1 MENGN
6 FIWLVKPLGYQSI
19 TKRCPSCEVKKLFY
33 PSGCFRVNA
42 QKKTLDVWS
51 IYKCEK
57 CDYTWNIDIFS
68 RINTNKLDPEMH
80 DHFLHNNLYQVRR
93 CAYDYSILK
102 KNSAELGPTPD
113 FQIEGTDPYALSN
126 TALVSIQVLFE
137 HSIPVRLINLLT
149 RKLSLS
155 RSEVLR
161 LIEHKVILDI
171 TPIELNKK
179 LKRPLSFRLNLQR
192 FYQLDPPV
200 SAPVAHSL
208 ENQ

>member
-1 MENGN
+1 MENGHFN
-6 FIWLVKPLGYQSI
+6 WLVKPLGYQSI

-42 QKKTLDVWS
+42 QKKTLDVWN

-68 RINTNKLDPEMH
+68 RISPKKLDPELH
-80 DHFLHNNLYQVRR
+80 EHFLHNNLDQVRR
-93 CAYDYSILK
+93 CAYDYSTLK

-113 FQIEGTDPYALSN
+113 FHIEGPDPYALSN
-126 TALVSIQVLFE
+126 RAAVRIQVLIE
-137 HSIPVRLINLLT
+137 QLIPVRLISLLT

-161 LIEHKVILDI
+161 LIEYQVILDI
-171 TPIELNKK
+171 TPVELNKK
-179 LKRPLSFRLNLQR
+179 LKRPFSFRLDLER